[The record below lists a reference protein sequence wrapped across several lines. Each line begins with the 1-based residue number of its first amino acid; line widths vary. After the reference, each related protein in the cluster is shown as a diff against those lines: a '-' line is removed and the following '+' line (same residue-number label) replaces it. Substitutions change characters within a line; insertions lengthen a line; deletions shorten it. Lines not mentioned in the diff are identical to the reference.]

1 MPSINRGKLALLT
14 LGLLTAVSS
23 YALPTIGVPNI
34 TVNSTTPTPSF
45 ISTDSSTQTDAATT
59 KMLQQQITNFS
70 AQIRGSILQS
80 GQFRVVDVDN
90 NFVQT
95 HLPIESAPTTAES
108 APLVESATIIESSV
122 TVVSKPT
129 DKTTNKTPDYL
140 LIGNLAAINAGE
152 EVNQIIN
159 TNKYSDIYSIDLAV
173 DYKLVRTNDRTIVAS
188 FTAAGHSGDVKLV
201 NSPDQKMQHNI
212 PLLVQQAGADLA
224 AEVTTQLQAQIGG
237 GKLYLNNQE
246 SAPKITDFKTYS
258 D

>member
-1 MPSINRGKLALLT
+1 MPSLKRLKLQLLVT
-14 LGLLTAVSS
+14 GLLVAGSS
-23 YALPTIGVPNI
+23 CYALPTIGVPNI
-34 TVNSTTPTPSF
+34 TVNSTTATPSF

-70 AQIRGSILQS
+70 AQIRGTILQS

-90 NFVQT
+90 NFVQM
-95 HLPIESAPTTAES
+95 HLPVESAPVSESTPLIESAPLPESPTITT
-108 APLVESATIIESSV
+108 
-122 TVVSKPT
+122 SKSP
-129 DKTTNKTPDYL
+129 DKTTSKTPDYL
-140 LIGNLAAINAGE
+140 LIGSLAAINAGE

-173 DYKLVRTNDRTIVAS
+173 DYKLIRTSDRTIVAS

-201 NSPDQKMQHNI
+201 NYPDQKMQHNI
-212 PLLVQQAGADLA
+212 PLLVQQVGADLA
-224 AEVTTQLQAQIGG
+224 SEVSSQLQTQIGG

-246 SAPKITDFKTYS
+246 SAPKVTDFKTYS